1 MENENQENNT
11 NLITNMNIDEVN
23 SKERKDSNNSDD
35 DNNDNDNSNE
45 SNTKIVPFEIENSRK
60 RSSGSNEK
68 YENVDILEHNDK
80 SLVSIQQ
87 VIANPNLNTDKGD
100 KCAWLYFYR
109 DIPLD
114 LLKSI
119 TIIIIGLYMCAG
131 IFGVSYFAQNREKNP
146 FIFCFNFF
154 PRESEEYD
162 FKNEKIIFSSD
173 LNSFCIIHFILL
185 FLLIMILYTLFLNKD
200 NNGKSFLKDFSIFF
214 PLILLFDIPI
224 FILGLFS
231 SINGDEYWK
240 SIIYIILNLIG
251 TLCSCKIYI
260 TTKRNKY
267 KNLIRVINQGFLSG
281 LLAAFELYSLMY
293 NICYLSTWWTET
305 NIVKLEI
312 IPGVIYFI
320 FSILTIILFN
330 DIFFSSTA
338 LIIQIG
344 LLYIKKK
351 DSLSVVI
358 FNICVVFFSF
368 ISIIALILK
377 QNKNVFNIVI
387 EGEAQ
392 RKEK

>member
-1 MENENQENNT
+1 MEIENQQNNNNSDEDENENLTNINN
-11 NLITNMNIDEVN
+11 NQ
-23 SKERKDSNNSDD
+23 RKDSNNRSS
-35 DNNDNDNSNE
+35 DNNSNLKILPLEIDNN
-45 SNTKIVPFEIENSRK
+45 RK
-60 RSSGSNEK
+60 RSSGSSEK
-68 YENVDILEHNDK
+68 CVDVDILEHNDK

-87 VIANPNLNTDKGD
+87 VITNPNLNADKGD
-100 KCAWLYFYR
+100 KFAWLYFYR
-109 DIPLD
+109 DIPLE
-114 LLKSI
+114 LLKAI
-119 TIIIIGLYMCAG
+119 IIIIIGLYMITG
-131 IFGVSYFAQNREKNP
+131 IIGVIFFVKYRDENP
-146 FIFCFNFF
+146 FLFCFNFIS
-154 PRESEEYD
+154 RDYSQDNSKY
-162 FKNEKIIFSSD
+162 EKMIFSSD

-185 FLLIMILYTLFLNKD
+185 FLLIMILITLFLNKD

-224 FILGLFS
+224 FIFGIFS
-231 SINGDEYWK
+231 SINGDKYWN
-240 SIIYIILNLIG
+240 SIIYIIFNLLG

-293 NICYLSTWWTET
+293 NICYLSTWWTEK

-320 FSILTIILFN
+320 FSILTIILYN
-330 DIFFSSTA
+330 DIFFSVTA

-368 ISIIALILK
+368 ISTIALILK

-387 EGEAQ
+387 EGES
-392 RKEK
+392 KKKK